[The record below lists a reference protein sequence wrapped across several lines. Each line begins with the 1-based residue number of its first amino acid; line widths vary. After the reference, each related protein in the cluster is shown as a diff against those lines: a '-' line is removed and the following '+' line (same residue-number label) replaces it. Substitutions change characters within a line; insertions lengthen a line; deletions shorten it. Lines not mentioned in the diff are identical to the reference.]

1 MSLFIILSSQC
12 HHAVNLTFHTL
23 SMLSPQFEPK
33 MIKRTLIM
41 SSVVALLSACN
52 DDNNDSTTSKSE
64 YKEPK
69 IIIVGHRG
77 ASALRP
83 EHTLES
89 YQKAIDDGA
98 DFIEPDLVS
107 TKDGVLVARHENEI
121 GGTTNVSE
129 LTQFADRK
137 KTKIIDGLSLT
148 GWFTE
153 DFSLNELNQIKA
165 RERIPKLRPENTKY
179 NDQFNIPTLEQII
192 ELAEKNYKKTG
203 KIIGLYIETKHPTY
217 FQKNNLGLE
226 DPLLKTLSKYQYTCD
241 IAPIYLQSF
250 EVSNLKYMKDQ
261 LTLHK
266 SLKNAKIIQL
276 YDDKTVSPADY
287 VAQGIKTTYGE
298 MATAQGLTAVAK
310 YANGVGPWKPYIFN
324 EAFTAPSTFV
334 KDAHAVGLK
343 VHPYTFRP
351 ENNFLA
357 ANLKCSSAEIDAAK
371 RCETGATKEYEM
383 YFKAGVD
390 GLFTDDPGLG
400 RKALD
405 TYWKA
410 NPSAQ

>member
-1 MSLFIILSSQC
+1 MIQKTLLMTSLVVL
-12 HHAVNLTFHTL
+12 LT
-23 SMLSPQFEPK
+23 
-33 MIKRTLIM
+33 
-41 SSVVALLSACN
+41 ACN
-52 DDNNDSTTSKSE
+52 DDDNDIFVVTPE

-69 IIIVGHRG
+69 IIVVGHRG

-83 EHTLES
+83 EHTLAS

-121 GGTTNVSE
+121 GGTTNVSV
-129 LTQFADRK
+129 LSQFADRK
-137 KTKIIDGLSLT
+137 KTKIIDGTSLT

-153 DFSLNELNQIKA
+153 DFTLSELNQIKA
-165 RERIPKLRPENTKY
+165 RERIPALRPDNVQY

-192 ELAEKNYKKTG
+192 ELAENHYKKTG
-203 KIIGLYIETKHPTY
+203 KVVGLYIETKHPTY
-217 FQKNNLGLE
+217 FQKQNLSLE
-226 DPLLKTLSKYQYTCD
+226 DPILKTLAKYQYTRD

-250 EVSNLKYMKDQ
+250 EVNNLKYFKDQ

-266 SLKNAKIIQL
+266 TLKYAKIIQL
-276 YDDKTVSPADY
+276 YDEKALSPADF
-287 VAQGIKTTYGE
+287 VAQGIKTTYGD
-298 MATAQGLTAVAK
+298 MATAQGLTDVAK

-324 EAFTAPSTFV
+324 ETYTAPSDFV
-334 KDAHAVGLK
+334 KNAHAVNLK

-357 ANLKCSSAEIDAAK
+357 NNLKCSTATTDASK
-371 RCETGATKEYEM
+371 RCETGANKEYEM

-390 GLFTDDPGLG
+390 GIFTDDPGLG
-400 RKALD
+400 RKTVDAYL
-405 TYWKA
+405 KA
-410 NPSAQ
+410 NPSVK

>member
-1 MSLFIILSSQC
+1 
-12 HHAVNLTFHTL
+12 
-23 SMLSPQFEPK
+23 
-33 MIKRTLIM
+33 MIKKTLLM
-41 SSVVALLSACN
+41 TSLVALLTACN
-52 DDNNDSTTSKSE
+52 DDDNDIFVVTPE

-69 IIIVGHRG
+69 IIVVGHRG

-83 EHTLES
+83 EHTLAS

-121 GGTTNVSE
+121 GGTTNVSV
-129 LTQFADRK
+129 LSQFADRK
-137 KTKIIDGLSLT
+137 KTKIIDGTSLT

-153 DFSLNELNQIKA
+153 DFTLSELNQIKA
-165 RERIPKLRPENTKY
+165 RERIPALRPDNVQY

-192 ELAEKNYKKTG
+192 ELAENHYKKTG
-203 KIIGLYIETKHPTY
+203 KVVGLYIETKHPTY
-217 FQKNNLGLE
+217 FQKQNLSLE
-226 DPLLKTLSKYQYTCD
+226 DPILKTLAKYQYTRD

-250 EVSNLKYMKDQ
+250 EVNNLKYFKDQ

-266 SLKNAKIIQL
+266 TLKYAKIIQL
-276 YDDKTVSPADY
+276 YDEKSLSPADF
-287 VAQGIKTTYGE
+287 VAQGIKTTYGD
-298 MATAQGLTAVAK
+298 MATAQGLTDVAK

-324 EAFTAPSTFV
+324 ETYTAPSDFV
-334 KDAHAVGLK
+334 KNAHAVNLK

-357 ANLKCSSAEIDAAK
+357 NNLKCSTATTDASK
-371 RCETGATKEYEM
+371 RCETGANKEYEM

-390 GLFTDDPGLG
+390 GIFTDDPGLG
-400 RKALD
+400 RKTVDAYL
-405 TYWKA
+405 KA
-410 NPSAQ
+410 NPSVK